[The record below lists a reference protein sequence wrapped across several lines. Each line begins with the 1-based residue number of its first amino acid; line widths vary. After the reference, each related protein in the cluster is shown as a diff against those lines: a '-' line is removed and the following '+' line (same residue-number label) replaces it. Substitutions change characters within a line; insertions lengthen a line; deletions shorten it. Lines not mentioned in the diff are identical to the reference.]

1 MRQACIK
8 YGFTQPYS
16 KIAMIMNMSV
26 DGILIQN
33 KRNHFKIANKSNRK
47 T

>member
-1 MRQACIK
+1 MRQAYIK
-8 YGFTQPYS
+8 YGFTAIQKNS
-16 KIAMIMNMSV
+16 HMSV
-26 DGILIQN
+26 DVILIQN